1 MKHITVRYHRCSLR
15 PPRRQHFERNTFKT
29 AQKIII
35 FTSLLAAAQR
45 GRLWEELSGVTATY
59 CPLLSTPTPGPAV
72 GPSDLSKGKLFV
84 TRIVLIRKED
94 AAALVGF
101 KCGS

>member
-1 MKHITVRYHRCSLR
+1 M
-15 PPRRQHFERNTFKT
+15 
-29 AQKIII
+29 
-35 FTSLLAAAQR
+35 
-45 GRLWEELSGVTATY
+45 TATY

-84 TRIVLIRKED
+84 TRVVLIRKED